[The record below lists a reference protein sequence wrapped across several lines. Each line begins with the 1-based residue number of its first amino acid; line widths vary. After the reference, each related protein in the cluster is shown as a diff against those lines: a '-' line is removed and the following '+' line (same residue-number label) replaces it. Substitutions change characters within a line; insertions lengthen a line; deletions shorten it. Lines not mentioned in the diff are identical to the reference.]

1 MVRLIRVIGWLAVAA
16 GAGVA
21 IVCVALLLGRSSA
34 DNEGMIMGAALGT
47 LVLISL
53 PTFLVG
59 TLILG
64 FANGTKA
71 KSGAV

>member
-1 MVRLIRVIGWLAVAA
+1 
-16 GAGVA
+16 
-21 IVCVALLLGRSSA
+21 
-34 DNEGMIMGAALGT
+34 MGAALGT

-71 KSGAV
+71 KSGAT